1 MHGGDDDGPNLIPLL
16 DLVLQLIMFLMIT
29 ANFVRLETF
38 DESVQLPL
46 VQQARP
52 LELKD
57 AAFVFLTLTRDGWL
71 LGVTDTPEN
80 KTLQKERQVDK
91 VQTYSKSLLKAH
103 LQKERDKILAVAA
116 EKSTAAPKIV
126 VVLRADADSPYSD
139 VWNVLEMCMRAGYD
153 DVRLSGTS
161 SD

>member
-1 MHGGDDDGPNLIPLL
+1 MQTGKDGGPNLVPLL

-29 ANFVRLETF
+29 ANFVKMETF
-38 DESVQLPL
+38 DESIQLPL

-80 KTLQKERQVDK
+80 KNEKQVEK
-91 VQTYSKSLLKAH
+91 VQTQSKSLLKAH
-103 LQKERDKILAVAA
+103 LQQERTKIENLAA
-116 EKSTAAPKIV
+116 EKGAAMPRIV
-126 VVLRADADSPYSD
+126 
-139 VWNVLEMCMRAGYD
+139 
-153 DVRLSGTS
+153 
-161 SD
+161 